1 MPKLIQGGSMQE
13 QELTPTP
20 WPFKY
25 INGHQTPQSEA
36 LMADKGQHRPSP
48 FDLNDIEEALL

>member
-1 MPKLIQGGSMQE
+1 MSKPIQGGAMQS
-13 QELTPTP
+13 QQLTPNP

-25 INGHQTPQSEA
+25 VNGHQTPQSKA
-36 LMADKGQHRPSP
+36 LMADKGQHRSTP